1 MKRMLDLFSGLHG
14 ASAAFR
20 RHPEWEV
27 VSIDNNLALD
37 ADHHWD
43 ISMSKKDI
51 LQLGWFDLI
60 WASPPCIEF
69 FKCRAAFYPDHFGKQ
84 PDMSLVNCSRDII
97 ALMDPTHWVIE
108 NTKAGAHF
116 ISPALGQPRQIM
128 GPSYL
133 WGNFPRFGA
142 EVALDH
148 KHSEVKSIWSSNPLR
163 SNIRAKVPLE
173 VSAGLLDAIMNQTLL
188 EIEYE

>member
-20 RHPEWEV
+20 AHPEWEV
-27 VSIDNNLALD
+27 VAIDNNPDLD

-43 ISMSKKDI
+43 ISMSKKQI
-51 LQLGWFDLI
+51 LELGWFDLI

-84 PDMSLVNCSRDII
+84 PDMSLVNGVRDII

-116 ISPALGQPRQIM
+116 ISPIM
-128 GPSYL
+128 GPQRVLLGPFYL
-133 WGNFPRFGA
+133 WGNFPRFEA
-142 EVALDH
+142 EVSPDH
-148 KHSEVKSIWSSNPLR
+148 KHEEVKSVWSSDPLR
-163 SNIRAKVPLE
+163 SNKRAKVPIE
-173 VSAGLLDAIMNQTLL
+173 ISAGLLDVIEAQTALQL
-188 EIEYE
+188 EFA

>member
-43 ISMSKKDI
+43 ISMSKQQI

-60 WASPPCIEF
+60 WASPPCVEF
-69 FKCRAAFYPDHFGKQ
+69 ALHRLPFQPTPEAAPS
-84 PDMSLVNCSRDII
+84 MNLVKSAREIMD
-97 ALMDPTHWVIE
+97 LMKPTHSIIE
-108 NTKAGAHF
+108 NTKSGAHF
-116 ISPALGQPRQIM
+116 ISPLLGPPREIM
-128 GPSYL
+128 EPFYL
-133 WGNFPRFGA
+133 WGIFPRFSARLGRR
-142 EVALDH
+142 H
-148 KHSEVKSIWSSNPLR
+148 KQDNDVWSTNPLR
-163 SNIRAKVPLE
+163 SNIRAKVPE
-173 VSAGLLDAIMNQTLL
+173 EISHGLLDAIMNQTLL